1 MTVGS
6 VNAPGGTTNIHSDV
20 VTVPPSG
27 PISSVTGLKDSSA
40 SISVKEHKS
49 INIFLK
55 NFDKRYFIN
64 EWNVSAAIFF
74 TY

>member
-40 SISVKEHKS
+40 SISVK
-49 INIFLK
+49 
-55 NFDKRYFIN
+55 
-64 EWNVSAAIFF
+64 
-74 TY
+74 